1 MSDIIQEGLDK
12 GWNVVSASSLLDK
25 TVLEVDIAIIGSG
38 AGGATSAEI
47 LSKQGYNVLIIE
59 EAKLRHQKDFK
70 MNELDAFSSLYQ
82 EGTSRKTAD
91 ASIAI
96 YQGRSVGGSTTVNW
110 TSTFRTPDN
119 TLTHWQNHYGLSYYS
134 PDALLP
140 WFENREQ
147 ALNMSP
153 WEVPPNE
160 NNNILKQGCDAL
172 GWSSHTMIRNVKGC
186 WNLGYCGFGCPTNAK
201 QSMLVTSIPQA
212 LDNNATLLTCSSAQ
226 HFTFKEDQ
234 ISELVCHTYD
244 TEGFKKTNNTLKV
257 RAKHFVLSAGSIG
270 SPGVLLRSNAPD
282 PYHTLGKRTF
292 LHPVNTCTATM
303 NKPVKGYEGA
313 PQSIYSDEFL
323 WKEGI
328 DGPAGFKL
336 EVAPVFPGGLAAQ
349 EALHGERLAQ
359 RINNLPFVNSTIALL
374 RDGFHEDSPGGTV
387 KLRDDQSP
395 VLDYPITD
403 YLKRGFTKAYLTM
416 AELQFAAGAK
426 SVSAAH
432 HDANEWSTWKEAQA
446 AIPKLAM
453 KPLRAALFSA
463 HVMGGCAMGTS
474 PKSSVIDPSGQHHQI
489 RNLSVIDGSCFPT
502 SIGANP
508 QLSIYAIAAKL
519 ATQLASRL
527 KFG

>member
-47 LSKQGYNVLIIE
+47 LSQQGYNVLIIE

-82 EGTSRKTAD
+82 EGTSRKTTD
-91 ASIAI
+91 AAIAI
-96 YQGRSVGGSTTVNW
+96 YQGRSVGGSTTINW
-110 TSTFRTPDN
+110 TSTFRTPEK
-119 TLTHWQNHYGLSYYS
+119 TLAHWQSHHGLADYS
-134 PDALLP
+134 SEQLAP
-140 WFENREQ
+140 WFENREH

-153 WEVPPNE
+153 WQVPPNE
-160 NNNILKQGCDAL
+160 NNNVLKRGCDAL
-172 GWSSHTMIRNVKGC
+172 GWSSQAMIRNVKGC

-201 QSMLVTSIPQA
+201 QSMLVTSIPKA
-212 LDNNATLLTCSSAQ
+212 LDHHATLLTCTSAD
-226 HFTFKEDQ
+226 HFSFKEDQ
-234 ISELVCHTYD
+234 ISELVCHVYD
-244 TEGFKKTNNTLKV
+244 SEGFKKTGNQLFV
-257 RAKHFVLSAGSIG
+257 RAKHFVLSAGAIG
-270 SPGVLLRSNAPD
+270 SAAVLLRSKAPD
-282 PYHTLGKRTF
+282 PYDTLGKRTF

-303 NKPVKGYEGA
+303 KYPVKGFEGA

-323 WKEGI
+323 WKEGV

-349 EALHGERLAQ
+349 EALHGQKLAER
-359 RINNLPFVNSTIALL
+359 IDNLSYVNSTIALL
-374 RDGFHEDSPGGTV
+374 RDGFHNDSLGGSVT
-387 KLRDDQSP
+387 LRDDQSP
-395 VLDYPITD
+395 TLDYPITD
-403 YLKRGFTKAYLTM
+403 YLKQGFIKAYLTM

-432 HDANEWSTWKEAQA
+432 HDATEWTSWQEAKS
-446 AIPKLAM
+446 AIQQLSM
-453 KPLRAALFSA
+453 EPLRAALFSA

-474 PKSSVIDPSGQHHQI
+474 AKSSVINPDGVHHQI
-489 RNLSVIDGSCFPT
+489 RNLSIIDGSCFPT